1 MADSRPALEVASEYG
16 VMLLCGPDYENKGKI
31 ISHGRHLERDRQK
44 VVGGGWGVGGATWPR
59 KNSVMQKRLYL
70 SMMKCIGKKN
80 QDNLCYTHL

>member
-31 ISHGRHLERDRQK
+31 ISHSRHLERGRQK
-44 VVGGGWGVGGATWPR
+44 VVGGGATWPR

-70 SMMKCIGKKN
+70 SMMKCIEKKKPG
-80 QDNLCYTHL
+80 